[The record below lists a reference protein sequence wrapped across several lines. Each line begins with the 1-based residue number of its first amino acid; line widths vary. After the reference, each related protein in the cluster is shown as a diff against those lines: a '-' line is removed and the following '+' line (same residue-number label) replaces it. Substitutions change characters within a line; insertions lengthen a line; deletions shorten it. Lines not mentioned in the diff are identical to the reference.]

1 MHVTSALNN
10 LGVNTTSTAKQ
21 DDSVSQEYIDL
32 INQLFQ
38 ADPYQTRD
46 EINANNTE
54 LATFKKDLITKGAA
68 QFLGD
73 LNQEK
78 IDAIVE
84 EYRDKLLKQQEE
96 NPNIPMDI
104 DKMVSDFRKELLK
117 EIAEAQKSDQKN
129 TSGSQ
134 SVAMSTSDVLA
145 GIKISQKS
153 EDASSNTLSF
163 LEQML
168 QPDTAKKEKELFV

>member
-1 MHVTSALNN
+1 MQVTSALNS

-21 DDSVSQEYIDL
+21 DDSVSQSYIDL
-32 INQLFQ
+32 INELYS
-38 ADPYQTRD
+38 AGTYQSRD
-46 EINANNTE
+46 EANANDTE

-78 IDAIVE
+78 IDAMVE
-84 EYRDKLLKQQEE
+84 EYRTRLLKQQED
-96 NPNIPMDI
+96 NPTIPMDI

-117 EIAEAQKSDQKN
+117 EIAEAQKADQKN
-129 TSGSQ
+129 TTGSQ

-153 EDASSNTLSF
+153 EDTSSNSLSF

-168 QPDTAKKEKELFV
+168 QTGTAKKEKELFV